1 MAGGLWARKFDR
13 KNGET
18 RQCNY
23 CGDTFHAKK
32 PIWKCTKCVNKAQ
45 KVIEEKKRALYK
57 KKDPYPFDTRSNQP
71 GIRFNRISTELSN
84 AWKQYNKTGDK
95 SYVTAHYDK
104 QLQEIKD
111 NGILTWILD
120 RRSKDIKKE
129 MNPNAK
135 TRNMI
140 EKELPDTRGWYEE

>member
-1 MAGGLWARKFDR
+1 MFKKPFNRKTGEDR
-13 KNGET
+13 VCKE
-18 RQCNY
+18 
-23 CGDTFHAKK
+23 CGDAFHAKK
-32 PIWKCTKCVNKAQ
+32 PIWRCTKCVNKAQ

-57 KKDPYPFDTRSNQP
+57 KKETYPFDTRSNEP
-71 GIRFNRISTELSN
+71 GRRFNRISTELSN

-104 QLQEIKD
+104 QLKEIAE

-129 MNPNAK
+129 INPYVK
-135 TRNMI
+135 TNNMI
-140 EKELPDTRGWYEE
+140 DKELPDTRGWYEE